1 MYDRQRWF
9 WGKPMST
16 IRRFLVASSLA
27 RLITR
32 ERSAKRI
39 AEGHFP
45 ASDGRLSYVH
55 FADNLCQLV
64 LVTQPGSDEVENE
77 RTEIPTKQGEFLM
90 QVCAGSLAYQR
101 CSFEVA
107 GRVAHLN
114 SFRIPE
120 GLHLMEVEFDEPDQA
135 REFEP
140 AAWFGPEVTGEAGYD
155 HNAIATMGLPH
166 RPDVAVSD
174 DALHAVLNLLEA
186 RDSERE
192 PVHEGEAPAEEN
204 GATGLVAEEPAA
216 ATVEEGS
223 TTGRVEEEQATGIVR
238 RFPERPHRD
247 LATVLSRRREQL
259 SAAEGDR
266 S

>member
-1 MYDRQRWF
+1 
-9 WGKPMST
+9 MST

-39 AEGHFP
+39 VEGHFP

-55 FADNLCQLV
+55 FADNLCHLV
-64 LVTQPGSDEVENE
+64 LVTKPSSEPEQEE
-77 RTEIPTKQGEFLM
+77 RTEVPANQGEFLM

-101 CSFEVA
+101 SSFEVA
-107 GRVAHLN
+107 GRVVHLN
-114 SFRIPE
+114 SFEIPE
-120 GLHLMEVEFDEPDQA
+120 GLHLIEVEFGEADQA

-155 HNAIATMGLPH
+155 HNAIATMGRPH
-166 RPDVAVSD
+166 QPPVAVSD
-174 DALHAVLNLLEA
+174 GAVHAVLDFLEA
-186 RDSERE
+186 AEFGQE
-192 PVHEGEAPAEEN
+192 PVQEEEALVEAD
-204 GATGLVAEEPAA
+204 GATGMMTEEPAE
-216 ATVEEGS
+216 ATVEEGW
-223 TTGRVEEEQATGIVR
+223 TTGRAQEEQATGIVR

-247 LATVLSRRREQL
+247 LATALSRRREQL